1 MTKQEFKQLFD
12 LHFEAVR
19 NYVYYRCGD
28 VELATDVAQ
37 ETFLRLW
44 EKQLSVKEQS
54 VVGLLYK
61 MARDE
66 FVNQHRRKQLELGYR
81 KTLEFKVT
89 QNSLDEE
96 LAYAELQKNYEKA
109 LSELSEKQRVVFLM
123 SRMDGLKYYEIADRL
138 AISVKAVEKRMKH
151 ALEHLKFKLKQSERP
166 YQKRE

>member
-44 EKQLSVKEQS
+44 EKQLVVQEQS

-66 FVNQHRRKQLELGYR
+66 FVNQYRRKQLELGYR

-109 LSELSEKQRVVFLM
+109 LNELSEKQRVVFLM

-151 ALEHLKFKLKQSERP
+151 ALEHLKLKLKQSERP